1 MNTHLPGRG
10 EKEYAGHRKSTV
22 HNNHTEERKMKTMKT
37 RKAIRLVLAG
47 TLAAAMIAGA
57 TGCASNALASPNE
70 DADEIAVIR
79 ELSETFERSGA
90 PGLCGQMLPGMNGQM
105 PAMDGQMPQM
115 DGQFPN
121 MDGQMPGVD
130 GQMPPQMDGQMP
142 GMDGQTPPQMNG
154 QMPPQMDG
162 QMPDMDGQTP
172 PQMNGQMPDMD
183 GQAFPEMGEEL
194 PDMNG
199 QVPGMDGQMPPQMN
213 GQFPNMDGQTP
224 GMDGRTLPD
233 MNGNGSISGS
243 VSSALP
249 IAESD
254 VECTADDLEEDT
266 QNAVTI
272 VMSEENSQLKIDEAG
287 TYIVTGTCPDGNITV
302 KKGTTGVVLVLQ
314 DLDLTSTTG
323 AAVSLNKYSE
333 VKLVIR
339 GDVKL
344 TDHEDPADEDSA
356 DADVADAFD
365 GAALKIKD
373 GANVYL
379 TGTGTLTIDA
389 ASCKNGI
396 KSGDEEGTCFVI
408 DGTLTL
414 SITAA
419 NDGINGGYDVTILNG
434 TVIVDAEDDGIH
446 ADRILTIGN
455 ADGTGPDIRILDSK
469 EGLEGTVVNLFGG
482 TGSIKASDDGI
493 NAANSDYTFADTLT
507 FSDNITGG
515 TWNVTAGTDGIDSNG
530 NVNLTGGHTAIRSAD
545 NGGDAGID
553 YDGSLYVA
561 DNTLT
566 NTSGVSGPDGMGG
579 FGQNRGFGR

>member
-1 MNTHLPGRG
+1 
-10 EKEYAGHRKSTV
+10 
-22 HNNHTEERKMKTMKT
+22 
-37 RKAIRLVLAG
+37 
-47 TLAAAMIAGA
+47 
-57 TGCASNALASPNE
+57 
-70 DADEIAVIR
+70 
-79 ELSETFERSGA
+79 
-90 PGLCGQMLPGMNGQM
+90 MNGQM

-121 MDGQMPGVD
+121 MDGQMPGMD

-213 GQFPNMDGQTP
+213 GQFPNQDGQTPPQMNGQFPNVDGQTPPQMNGQFPNMDGQTP

-233 MNGNGSISGS
+233 MNGNGSISGT

-507 FSDNITGG
+507 FSVNITGG
-515 TWNVTAGTDGIDSNG
+515 SWNVTAGTDGIDSNG

-566 NTSGVSGPDGMGG
+566 NNSGVSGPDGMGG
-579 FGQNRGFGR
+579 FGQSRGFGR